1 MKKSFWL
8 ASVLLMAPGVHAD
21 RIARMDPHALCTYT
35 AQVKL
40 AAYRFFEQGKP
51 RTEVSI
57 EWQGDETP
65 EEITFVNDALTQAYA
80 WLANW
85 KQSSNEML
93 PAASF
98 ADMVYQACM
107 REKDS

>member
-1 MKKSFWL
+1 MRKSFWL
-8 ASVLLMAPGVHAD
+8 AGALLIAPAAHAD
-21 RIARMDPHALCTYT
+21 RIAQMDPKTLCVYT

-40 AAYRFFEQGKP
+40 AAYHFFEQGKP
-51 RTEVSI
+51 REQVSI
-57 EWQGDETP
+57 EWRGDETP
-65 EEITFVNDALTQAYA
+65 DEINFVNDALTQAYA
-80 WLANW
+80 WLASW

-93 PAASF
+93 PATSF